1 MATWEENSSYT
12 YLHPGLKLRGPSEAD
27 LEQYHAWNEW
37 MAKFQ
42 AQRQA
47 SKAQRQAR
55 QPATGLDLNTRF
67 PVQVLGRILRN
78 LLVFDGQPIHV
89 VSRLDPHYEPGPGL
103 VNGSLRLLNRFHIGN
118 ASFSLTCEMPPQVLL
133 APLSVCKQWNY
144 IGSNLFYS
152 LNHFCFSSLLWI
164 GNQEVCNA
172 PTKKRGKYISRRTQP
187 LMYLPESIRLKHIE
201 IYIRESDPF
210 YMRRKHEPRGAIRF
224 LKGHTITQPDFRL
237 FRDMKTIQGGDYI
250 WCLRG
255 LYSMRLY
262 DYDFYIKGGKTTG
275 LRNHNFIGLLNEVTT
290 RQKAPEKE
298 RLAKFEN
305 LAPLCG
311 YLPRNHER
319 RWIEKEVTTERER
332 DGDRLEYEPESEP
345 DEDEAPPSGPDDQH
359 GLTPGFHGGNGENDN
374 DDSDDDNDRGRN
386 HRPDRRHGRNSPRR
400 VARTTGPASVAG
412 PSDDDVLM
420 SDAPQRGEQSD
431 EEMSDEEMSVTE
443 HGDDVDTAMVNTDL
457 NETTHTHGSSSYNVN
472 ANADAPPP
480 SPCATRRSRSSDLYI
495 DGHGGSGSGPSP
507 ARHMTPGLPAQGSY
521 RFPPSVSPVSENSEG
536 SMFVRSD
543 RDTTPIK
550 IDVEGAI
557 GAVKSRRSAPQQ
569 SPGPAHV
576 AQRLREQSWEKESS
590 SDSDD
595 ENDDGD
601 DDDDEDDDEE
611 EEEEEGEDGNGRGG
625 RVPNDDMKE
634 TEEDEDSD
642 EQDESD
648 DGEDQDD
655 NDEE

>member
-1 MATWEENSSYT
+1 
-12 YLHPGLKLRGPSEAD
+12 
-27 LEQYHAWNEW
+27 
-37 MAKFQ
+37 
-42 AQRQA
+42 
-47 SKAQRQAR
+47 
-55 QPATGLDLNTRF
+55 
-67 PVQVLGRILRN
+67 
-78 LLVFDGQPIHV
+78 
-89 VSRLDPHYEPGPGL
+89 
-103 VNGSLRLLNRFHIGN
+103 
-118 ASFSLTCEMPPQVLL
+118 
-133 APLSVCKQWNY
+133 
-144 IGSNLFYS
+144 
-152 LNHFCFSSLLWI
+152 
-164 GNQEVCNA
+164 
-172 PTKKRGKYISRRTQP
+172 
-187 LMYLPESIRLKHIE
+187 MYLPESIRLKHIE

-262 DYDFYIKGGKTTG
+262 DYDFYIKKGETTG

-319 RWIEKEVTTERER
+319 RWVERAITIERER
-332 DGDRLEYEPESEP
+332 DGDRSEDEPESEP
-345 DEDEAPPSGPDDQH
+345 DEDEDPSSGPDDQH
-359 GLTPGFHGGNGENDN
+359 GRTPGFNGGSGENDN
-374 DDSDDDNDRGRN
+374 DDSDDDDDPGHN
-386 HRPDRRHGRNSPRR
+386 HRPGRQHGRQSPRR

-420 SDAPQRGEQSD
+420 SDAPQRGEQRDEEMSD

-457 NETTHTHGSSSYNVN
+457 NETTQAQGSSYNVN

-480 SPCATRRSRSSDLYI
+480 SPCATGRSRSSDLYI

-543 RDTTPIK
+543 HDTTPIK
-550 IDVEGAI
+550 VDVEDAI
-557 GAVKSRRSAPQQ
+557 RAVKSRRSAPQQ

-595 ENDDGD
+595 ENDDD
-601 DDDDEDDDEE
+601 DDDDDDD
-611 EEEEEGEDGNGRGG
+611 EEEGEDGNGRGG
-625 RVPNDDMKE
+625 RVPNDDIE
-634 TEEDEDSD
+634 ESDEDEDSD
-642 EQDESD
+642 EQDEGD
-648 DGEDQDD
+648 DDENQDD